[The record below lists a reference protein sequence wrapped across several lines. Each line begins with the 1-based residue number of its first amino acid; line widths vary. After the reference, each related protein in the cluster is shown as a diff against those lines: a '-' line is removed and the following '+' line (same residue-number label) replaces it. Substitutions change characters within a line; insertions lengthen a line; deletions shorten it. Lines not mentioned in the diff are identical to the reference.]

1 MKKWKN
7 QLIKISLLSLLLAG
21 AGSFSASAQ
30 VTEGQKGETVYGDY
44 AVIVNTSMTETQ
56 STGTLVF
63 DSSGNG
69 TSAIRTSSASNP
81 VGKDV
86 QAGTV
91 APIAMPYA
99 TSVSYSIG
107 EEKYISRASG
117 DGKTYVCIGEGA
129 HCYIW
134 MDKSLKSGYDS
145 ADKTSVIAADMIQT
159 YDGKPF
165 EILNKLAGG
174 NIPCQDGSGKLSILL
189 ETLTGAS
196 GVFKNDVGI
205 TAIHINTPAAS
216 AYQKGEM
223 SARNGLLV
231 HEGQHAL
238 FHLLAKCDTNEQYL
252 WLNEGISVAV
262 MDYLWG
268 GTDSNGWMDGI
279 ADNADIRNGSS
290 LFYREYRDSTARDYG
305 MPYLFVRYLIAQA
318 TGGYKPME
326 LFPKFYTVSADC
338 NPGVYLQRVLGNGKE
353 FKDLLTQFYTAIIA
367 QESSGVYGFAGDAIV
382 RQKVSN
388 YPLYMGASG
397 QAHNLA
403 PTAAI
408 MIKLEGGSF
417 QVPSNGGSSIRY
429 MIVSG
434 GRNVAV
440 PTGGD
445 GTSEH
450 PYEISDFADLA
461 LIGNKPGAHYKLTQ
475 NIDANG
481 QMNLTITYFSG
492 VLDGAGYT
500 IHGLSMPLVGRN
512 GGTIRN
518 LTIEAAFSGEFT
530 GTQGIFTQV
539 NSGMIKNCMATGTVD
554 VRMLRGQSSLLYPVF
569 GAFAGEN
576 EVAGTIQNCGT
587 RADINLIL
595 PAATSW
601 IGGIAGIQTG
611 VVKNCYSRGNIVVT
625 QPNDGCTVYVGGLAG
640 KLAHMN
646 MGGIL
651 NCCIYTGSI
660 RVTGGNSYIG
670 QLCGHADSSVVN
682 SGLEKY
688 IKDCK
693 IKAGNGSAVGY
704 AKEEL
709 PQDLDSRASLT
720 EEQIKKEESYKGWD
734 FVSDWKMG
742 AEGPEHL
749 TSADIDT
756 FQVVDAQTSC
766 YIGEAPYS
774 WGYVSLNGI
783 IRGAKI
789 TDDMVSG
796 FDSRTEG
803 TKTVTVT
810 YLGKETTYQIQVKK
824 PTTVTELKVS
834 KVNKTTY
841 ASGEYFDLSGV
852 KLSATI
858 DGNSSRILTSGF
870 DCDKKAPLTVTDTSV
885 TFTYYGASV
894 EFSPIK
900 VVEKA
905 PSSMA
910 ILSNMGTT
918 LYLEGQKLDLSDVQV
933 QLTYN
938 NGEKTPVFG
947 VGRFDDYGLRVVK
960 KLGDTYKVMQL
971 GETLHLSDDNA
982 AIYLCA
988 NNIMPNA
995 SGTISKK
1002 IGTITVKEPL
1012 HISETTLRMAQGKAD
1027 QWITAF
1033 VEGGSGDNYSRN
1045 YETIVIEENLPPG
1058 VSRDRLPSASYT
1070 SFVYTGVPIGPT
1082 GFFTSVYL
1090 VKDTGTGE
1098 GLTVELTIEV
1108 HPSNVAKFF
1117 RFDLLATQNKNVLTK
1132 DVIGLI
1138 GENEI
1143 ILRLPEGTDVT
1154 HLVPEIDFGYSMGV
1168 DLPSDFW
1175 NNTQHDFTNPVAYTL
1190 TAPDGVTKQTYM
1202 VRVEFFDSDSGSTEG
1217 GTTPSEG
1224 ETLGGDTGGASGS
1237 ESMGG
1242 NTDEESGS
1250 GAGSTPAPG
1259 ESTGGNT
1266 ENETTSGGSTA
1277 TGGNPSAGI
1286 GSTNGGASESTAV
1299 ESGDAG
1305 ASGTQAPNASFG
1317 RENSAAYPAVGTLI
1331 NRGGLCYRITASS
1344 PAGCT
1349 AELYRPI
1356 KKKKA
1361 AFKVAATVKAGGYTY
1376 RVTSIAARA
1385 FRNNRYLKRI
1395 TIGKYVT
1402 SIENQAFYG
1411 CKNLKLITVKSKVL
1425 KSVRGTAVKGI
1436 HPKAVIRV
1444 PKNKR
1449 AAYKKLFKRKVS

>member
-44 AVIVNTSMTETQ
+44 AVIVNTSMKETQ

-86 QAGTV
+86 QAGTTSPV
-91 APIAMPYA
+91 ARIAANAVYSVGAEKQISSPY
-99 TSVSYSIG
+99 
-107 EEKYISRASG
+107 
-117 DGKTYVCIGEGA
+117 DGMKTYVCIGVGT
-129 HCYIW
+129 HCYVW
-134 MDKSLKSGYDS
+134 MEKELKSGYD
-145 ADKTSVIAADMIQT
+145 DLQKTSGIANDMIQT
-159 YDGKPF
+159 YEGEPYAMLK
-165 EILNKLAGG
+165 EMAGG
-174 NIPCQDGSGKLSILL
+174 SLPWDKLSVML
-189 ETLTGAS
+189 ESISSAS
-196 GVFKNDVGI
+196 GVYKSNSEL
-205 TAIHINTPAAS
+205 TAIHINTPKAAS
-216 AYQKGEM
+216 YELGSM
-223 SARNGLLV
+223 GSCNGLLV

-238 FHLLAKCDTNEQYL
+238 FHLKAQSDPYQYYT
-252 WLNEGISVAV
+252 WLNEGISVAA

-268 GTDSNGWMDGI
+268 GTDNNGWMDSI
-279 ADNADIRNGSS
+279 AGNTNIRNGSPLIYKS
-290 LFYREYRDSTARDYG
+290 YRNSTAQDYG
-305 MPYLFVRYLIAQA
+305 MPYLFVRYLTAQA
-318 TGGYKPME
+318 TEGYEPMK
-326 LFPKFYTVSADC
+326 LFPKFYAVSANCSPD
-338 NPGVYLQRVLGNGKE
+338 VYLQKVLAETGHTVR
-353 FKDLLTQFYTAIIA
+353 FSDLLTQFYTAIIA

-417 QVPSNGGSSIRY
+417 QVPSNGGSNIRY

-434 GRNVAV
+434 GRNVPV
-440 PTGGD
+440 PEGGD
-445 GTSEH
+445 GSKEN
-450 PYEISDFADLA
+450 PYIIDEFKDLA
-461 LIGNKPGAHYKLTQ
+461 LIGNKPGACYKLTRD
-475 NIDANG
+475 ITSNG
-481 QMNLTITYFSG
+481 MKNMTVTYFSG

-518 LTIEAAFSGEFT
+518 LTIEAVFSGEFT

-539 NSGMIKNCMATGTVD
+539 NSGMIKDCTAAGMVD

-611 VVKNCYSRGNIVVT
+611 VVKNCYSRGNIAVT
-625 QPNDGCTVYVGGLAG
+625 QPNDDCAVYVGGLAG
-640 KLAHMN
+640 KLQR
-646 MGGIL
+646 MGLGGVL
-651 NCCIYTGSI
+651 NCCIHTGTISVAGE
-660 RVTGGNSYIG
+660 RAYIG
-670 QLCGHADSSVVN
+670 QLCGHADSSVMN
-682 SGLEKY
+682 GGLLNY
-688 IKDCK
+688 IKNCK
-693 IKAGNGSAVGY
+693 TKSENGSAVGY
-704 AKEEL
+704 AKEAI
-709 PQDLDSRASLT
+709 PQDLDNSVWLT
-720 EEQIKKEESYKGWD
+720 EEQIKKEESYNGWD

-749 TSADIDT
+749 TSADINT

-774 WGYVSLNGI
+774 WGYVSLNGTI
-783 IRGAKI
+783 KGAKI

-803 TKTVTVT
+803 RKTVTVT
-810 YLGKETTYQIQVKK
+810 YLGKETTYEIQVKK
-824 PTTVTELKVS
+824 PTTVTDLRVS

-894 EFSPIK
+894 KFSSIK

-905 PSSMA
+905 SSSMS

-938 NGEKTPVFG
+938 NGEKTPAFG
-947 VGRFDDYGLRVVK
+947 VGRFDDYGIRVVK
-960 KLGDTYKVMQL
+960 KLGDTYKVIQL

-988 NNIMPNA
+988 NNIMPNTI
-995 SGTISKK
+995 GTISKR

-1012 HISETTLRMAQGKAD
+1012 HISETTLHMAQGKAD
-1027 QWITAF
+1027 QWITAS
-1033 VEGGSGDNYSRN
+1033 VGGGSGDNNSRN
-1045 YETIVIEENLPPG
+1045 YETIVIEENLPLG

-1070 SFVYTGVPIGPT
+1070 SFVYTGVPTGPT
-1082 GFFTSVYL
+1082 GSFTSVYL
-1090 VKDTGTGE
+1090 VKDIGTGE

-1117 RFDLLATQNKNVLTK
+1117 RFDLLATQNKNVITK

-1168 DLPSDFW
+1168 DLPGDFW
-1175 NNTQHDFTNPVAYTL
+1175 NGTQHDFTDPVAYTL

-1202 VRVEFFDSDSGSTEG
+1202 VRVEFFDSDSESTEG
-1217 GTTPSEG
+1217 GTTPGEG
-1224 ETLGGDTGGASGS
+1224 ETPGGDTGGDSGS
-1237 ESMGG
+1237 GSMGG

-1250 GAGSTPAPG
+1250 GAGSTPNPG
-1259 ESTGGNT
+1259 GSIGGNT
-1266 ENETTSGGSTA
+1266 ENETTSGSTA
-1277 TGGNPSAGI
+1277 TGGNLSAGI
-1286 GSTNGGASESTAV
+1286 GSTNGGASGSTAV

-1305 ASGTQAPNASFG
+1305 ASGIQAPNAYSG
-1317 RENSAAYPAVGTLI
+1317 QENSAVYPSVGTLI

-1361 AFKVAATVKAGGYTY
+1361 TFKVAATVKAGGYTY